1 MERVVKRF
9 LMHNQTDADD
19 PKQNE
24 YDSFKQ
30 ELSTI
35 RYEMMNDMKKSREEN
50 LKNMNLISAGLD
62 FVSEE
67 LAKGNQIGNSPR
79 INYSRSKELI
89 NENSNEGK
97 SSQFFFG
104 GGDNLTP
111 KKF

>member
-35 RYEMMNDMKKSREEN
+35 RYEMMNDMKKSRKEN
-50 LKNMNLISAGLD
+50 LLSIVTTVFLVFISL
-62 FVSEE
+62 
-67 LAKGNQIGNSPR
+67 LYLNHN
-79 INYSRSKELI
+79 
-89 NENSNEGK
+89 
-97 SSQFFFG
+97 
-104 GGDNLTP
+104 
-111 KKF
+111 

>member
-30 ELSTI
+30 DLSAI
-35 RYEMMNDMKKSREEN
+35 RYEMMNDMKKSKEEN
-50 LKNMNLISAGLD
+50 LKNMNLINTGLE
-62 FVSEE
+62 FVAEE
-67 LAKGNQIGNSPR
+67 LVKCNQISHSPKSH
-79 INYSRSKELI
+79 YSRYKELI
-89 NENSNEGK
+89 NENTNEGK
-97 SSQFFFG
+97 SSQYFFDG
-104 GGDNLTP
+104 CDNLTP